1 MNGISLGNDNTKK
14 IFFKLAIPSVLGML
28 IVSMQMM
35 IDGFFIA
42 NTVGANG
49 LAAIN
54 LSMPVVNLYMSI
66 AMMICA
72 GGAVYT
78 SIELGKNN
86 NKRAHEVFSF
96 TFLSYLSI
104 LGFLSILGVIFI
116 DQIIYL
122 LGTNKELI
130 PLVKPYL
137 MTLLALNILFNFPIF
152 SEMFVKIGG
161 LPNFVF
167 ISALICISGNILGD
181 YILIVKLNLGVFG
194 AALATALANGTAG
207 LILATRFFNSR
218 CELTLTIPKGDKY
231 LLGKILYNGS
241 SEMLTII
248 SSAITTYIFNLLLMK
263 YIGPL
268 GVSALTI
275 VFYVNNILNISLYG
289 LDQALQPLVSFNLG
303 AKRFDKIK
311 EVVKIT
317 LISGA
322 TLGVICFIIMKI
334 KSDFII
340 KLFSKG
346 NLELELLTFEVL
358 SIVTFQYLVSFI
370 NVTAIGF
377 LTALENPF
385 ESMVVSFFR
394 SLVFTVSYLFILPN
408 FLGNSGLWLS
418 MPIGELSCIFISIP
432 LMYYSFKKSKKKFS
446 PVI

>member
-1 MNGISLGNDNTKK
+1 MSEISLGHENTKK
-14 IFFKLAIPSVLGML
+14 IFFKLALPSVLGML

-35 IDGFFIA
+35 VDGFFIA
-42 NTVGANG
+42 NTIGADG

-54 LSMPVVNLYMSI
+54 LSMPVINLYMSI

-78 SIELGKNN
+78 SIELGKGNK
-86 NKRAHEVFSF
+86 KRADEVFSF
-96 TFLSYLSI
+96 TFFAYIAILGTLSI
-104 LGFLSILGVIFI
+104 LGAIFI
-116 DQIIYL
+116 DKIIYF
-122 LGTNKELI
+122 LGASKELI

-137 MTLLALNILFNFPIF
+137 ITLLVLNLLFNFPIF

-181 YILIVKLNLGVFG
+181 YILIVKMNLGVFG
-194 AALATALANGTAG
+194 AALATGLANGTAG
-207 LILATRFFNSR
+207 VILFTRFLKNR
-218 CELTLTIPKGDKY
+218 CVLTFGSPKGDRY

-248 SSAITTYIFNLLLMK
+248 SAAITTYIFNLLLMK

-275 VFYVNNILNISLYG
+275 VFYVNNILNICLYG

-303 AKRFDKIK
+303 ARQFDKIK
-311 EVVKIT
+311 EAVKIT

-322 TLGVICFIIMKI
+322 TLGLICFITMKL
-334 KSDFII
+334 KSDFIV

-346 NLELELLTFEVL
+346 NSDLELLTFDVL
-358 SIVTFQYLVSFI
+358 NIVTFQYIISFI

-377 LTALENPF
+377 LTALEKPF
-385 ESMVVSFFR
+385 ESMLVSFFR
-394 SLVFTVSYLFILPN
+394 SLVFTVSYLFILPIFFGN
-408 FLGNSGLWLS
+408 FGLWLS
-418 MPIGELSCIFISIP
+418 MPVGELSCIFISIP
-432 LMYYSFKKSKKKFS
+432 LMYYSFNKSKKKYS
-446 PVI
+446 IE

>member
-1 MNGISLGNDNTKK
+1 MNGISLGHENTKK
-14 IFFKLAIPSVLGML
+14 VFFKLALPSVLGML

-35 IDGFFIA
+35 VDGFFIA
-42 NTVGANG
+42 NTVGADG

-54 LSMPVVNLYMSI
+54 LSMPVINLYMSI

-78 SIELGKNN
+78 SIELGKG
-86 NKRAHEVFSF
+86 NKKRGNEVFSF
-96 TFLSYLSI
+96 TFFTYIVI
-104 LGFLSILGVIFI
+104 LGTLSLLGAIFI
-116 DQIIYL
+116 DKIIYF
-122 LGTNKELI
+122 LGASKELI

-137 MTLLALNILFNFPIF
+137 ITLLLLNILFNFPIF

-181 YILIVKLNLGVFG
+181 YILIVKMNLGVFG
-194 AALATALANGTAG
+194 AALATGLANGTAG
-207 LILATRFFNSR
+207 VILFTRFFKNR
-218 CELTLTIPKGDKY
+218 CTLTFTSPKGDRY

-248 SSAITTYIFNLLLMK
+248 SAAITTYIFNLLLMK

-275 VFYVNNILNISLYG
+275 VFYVNNILNICLYG

-311 EVVKIT
+311 ETIKIT

-322 TLGVICFIIMKI
+322 TLGLICFIIMKL
-334 KSDFII
+334 KSDFIV

-346 NLELELLTFEVL
+346 NLDLETLTFEVL
-358 SIVTFQYLVSFI
+358 SIVTFQYIISFI

-377 LTALENPF
+377 LTALEKPF
-385 ESMVVSFFR
+385 ESMLVSFFR

-408 FLGNSGLWLS
+408 FFGNSGLWLS
-418 MPIGELSCIFISIP
+418 MPVGELSCIFISIP
-432 LMYYSFKKSKKKFS
+432 LMYYSFNKSKKTHS
-446 PVI
+446 IE

>member
-1 MNGISLGNDNTKK
+1 MSKISLGHENTKK
-14 IFFKLAIPSVLGML
+14 IFFKLALPSVLGML
-28 IVSMQMM
+28 IVSIQMM
-35 IDGFFIA
+35 VDGFFIA

-54 LSMPVVNLYMSI
+54 LSMPVINLYMSI

-78 SIELGKNN
+78 SIELGKGNK
-86 NKRAHEVFSF
+86 KRANEVFSF
-96 TFLSYLSI
+96 TFFVYIAILGTLSI
-104 LGFLSILGVIFI
+104 LGAIFI
-116 DQIIYL
+116 DKIIYF
-122 LGTNKELI
+122 LGASNELI

-137 MTLLALNILFNFPIF
+137 ITLLVLNLLFNFPIF

-181 YILIVKLNLGVFG
+181 YILIVQMNLGVFG
-194 AALATALANGTAG
+194 AALATGVANGTAG
-207 LILATRFFNSR
+207 VILFTRFLKNR
-218 CELTLTIPKGDKY
+218 CALTFTSPKGNRY

-241 SEMLTII
+241 SEMLTIV
-248 SSAITTYIFNLLLMK
+248 SAAITTYIFNLLLMK

-275 VFYVNNILNISLYG
+275 VFYVNNILNICLYG
-289 LDQALQPLVSFNLG
+289 LNQALQPLVSFNLG
-303 AKRFDKIK
+303 ARQFDKIK
-311 EVVKIT
+311 EAVKIT

-322 TLGVICFIIMKI
+322 TLGLICFITMKL
-334 KSDFII
+334 KSDFIV

-346 NLELELLTFEVL
+346 NSDLELLTFDVL
-358 SIVTFQYLVSFI
+358 NIVTFQYIISFI

-377 LTALENPF
+377 LTALEKPF
-385 ESMVVSFFR
+385 ESMLVSFFR
-394 SLVFTVSYLFILPN
+394 SLVFTVSYLFILPI
-408 FLGNSGLWLS
+408 FFGNSGLWLS

-432 LMYYSFKKSKKKFS
+432 LMHYSFNKSKKN
-446 PVI
+446 IE

>member
-1 MNGISLGNDNTKK
+1 MSEISLGHENTKK
-14 IFFKLAIPSVLGML
+14 IFFKLALPSVLGML

-35 IDGFFIA
+35 VDGFFIA
-42 NTVGANG
+42 NTVGADG

-54 LSMPVVNLYMSI
+54 LSMPVINLYMSI

-78 SIELGKNN
+78 SIELGKGNK
-86 NKRAHEVFSF
+86 KRADEVFSF
-96 TFLSYLSI
+96 TFFTYIAI
-104 LGFLSILGVIFI
+104 LGTLSILGVIFI
-116 DQIIYL
+116 DKIIYF
-122 LGTNKELI
+122 LGASKELI

-137 MTLLALNILFNFPIF
+137 VTLLALNLLFNFPIF

-167 ISALICISGNILGD
+167 ISALICITGNILGD
-181 YILIVKLNLGVFG
+181 YILIVKMNLGVFG
-194 AALATALANGTAG
+194 AAFATGLANGAAG
-207 LILATRFFNSR
+207 LILFTRFFKNR
-218 CELTLTIPKGDKY
+218 CGLTLTSPKGDSS

-248 SSAITTYIFNLLLMK
+248 SAAITTYIFNLLLMK

-275 VFYVNNILNISLYG
+275 VFYVNNILNICLYG

-311 EVVKIT
+311 ETVKIT

-322 TLGVICFIIMKI
+322 TLGLMCFIIMKL
-334 KSDFII
+334 KSDFIV

-346 NLELELLTFEVL
+346 NSDLELLTFEVL
-358 SIVTFQYLVSFI
+358 SIVVFQYLVSFI

-377 LTALENPF
+377 LTALEKPF
-385 ESMVVSFFR
+385 ESMLVSFFR

-408 FLGNSGLWLS
+408 FFGNSGLWLS
-418 MPIGELSCIFISIP
+418 MPVGELSCIFISIP
-432 LMYYSFKKSKKKFS
+432 LMWYSFNRSKKIHS
-446 PVI
+446 IE